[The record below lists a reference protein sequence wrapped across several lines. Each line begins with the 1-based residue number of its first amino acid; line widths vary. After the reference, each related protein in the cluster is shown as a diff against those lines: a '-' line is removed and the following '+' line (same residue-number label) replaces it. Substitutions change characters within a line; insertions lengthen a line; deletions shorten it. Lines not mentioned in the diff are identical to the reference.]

1 MPERISYSTRDA
13 MTIIGD
19 WQPVPA
25 LQGAVILVHMMSETR
40 QSWGFLQRALAK
52 KNIASLAIDLRGHG
66 ESTESPEG
74 RLDYRNFTD
83 EEHQLYTMDTQ
94 GALDW
99 VRTKGISMD
108 RIFLIGASM
117 GANVSIEV
125 LTEEPRLA
133 GAILFSAGKNY
144 RGLEALSDIRNIS
157 PDQALLLIAAED
169 DGEPYVDTKQ
179 LFEIAP
185 VDDKVFLPYKVAGH
199 GTAILNAD
207 SSLADKIAV
216 WVSQHL
222 TRV

>member
-1 MPERISYSTRDA
+1 MPERVTFTTRDA
-13 MTIIGD
+13 MTIVGD

-66 ESTESPEG
+66 ESTKDTQG
-74 RLDYRNFTD
+74 FLDYRNFTD
-83 EEHQLYTMDTQ
+83 EEHQLYTLDVQ
-94 GALDW
+94 SALDW
-99 VRTKGISMD
+99 IRTKGLSMD
-108 RIFLIGASM
+108 RVYIIGASM
-117 GANVSIEV
+117 GANVAVEV

-133 GAILFSAGKNY
+133 GAVLFSPGENY
-144 RGLEALSDIRNIS
+144 RGIEVLSDAGNLS

-169 DGEPYVDTKQ
+169 DGQPFADTKA
-179 LFEIAP
+179 LFEMAP
-185 VDDKVFLPYKVAGH
+185 IEDKVFLPYKVAGH

-207 SSLADKIAV
+207 SSLADKIAL
-216 WVSQHL
+216 WISQHL

>member
-1 MPERISYSTRDA
+1 

-25 LQGAVILVHMMSETR
+25 LQGAVILVHMMKETR

-74 RLDYRNFTD
+74 RLDYQKFTD

-99 VRTKGISMD
+99 MKTKGISSD
-108 RIFLIGASM
+108 RIFLIGASI
-117 GANVSIEV
+117 GANVAVEV

-133 GAILFSAGKNY
+133 GAVLFSAGKNY